1 MNRTRI
7 ATACSVA
14 LVVACVLMWAPEL
27 AEEQDAEGWSA
38 QSSHFQLRFG
48 GGTRDKEMQLKS
60 VSPSGRALDPS
71 LFDFAGK
78 EETTAYFINP
88 GYSYKGFLDLRVILA
103 WYDYEIDATSNTQPV
118 LDNTVSVDTE
128 FAYGLG
134 VMVRYPLSDSFVMS
148 LDVNYVV
155 GEFENANLK
164 FSAANPL
171 LASAEIGTIEWSEL
185 LISPMLSYVTG
196 GAFVPYVGIRYSKT
210 SAEVDTTVTLP
221 PNPTFT
227 QTVEYEESDV
237 WSGLIGTTILFMD
250 GRLQVDIVIE
260 LFNNEGIFGT
270 VVYNF

>member
-1 MNRTRI
+1 MNRTVI
-7 ATACSVA
+7 AAVSLAV
-14 LVVACVLMWAPEL
+14 LVFTCLVMGTPAA
-27 AEEQDAEGWSA
+27 AQDSSDWSA

-60 VSPSGRALDPS
+60 VSPSGTALDPS
-71 LFDFAGK
+71 LFDFTVK
-78 EETTAYFINP
+78 EKTTAYFINP
-88 GYSYKGFLDLRVILA
+88 GYCWKGFLEFRAILA

-134 VMVRYPLSDSFVMS
+134 VIGRYPLSDAFVLS

-155 GEFENANLK
+155 GDFENPNLK

-171 LASAEIGTIEWSEL
+171 LASADIGTIEWSEL
-185 LISPMLSYVTG
+185 LVSPMLSYVTG
-196 GAFVPYVGIRYSKT
+196 GPFVPYVGIRYSKT
-210 SAEVDTTVTLP
+210 TAEVETTVTLP
-221 PNPTFT
+221 PNPAFT
-227 QTVEYEESDV
+227 QTVEYEEADV